1 MANATDKAGQRSV
14 IGPKP
19 EDPAPAPPG
28 VRSVIGPKPEDPHS
42 ITEVAVPKGRAGGPG
57 SKHPTPGGPKPG

>member
-1 MANATDKAGQRSV
+1 MAKSSDQTGQRGV

-19 EDPAPAPPG
+19 EDPSPPG

-42 ITEVAVPKGRAGGPG
+42 IGEIAVPRAGGPG
-57 SKHPTPGGPKPG
+57 TKLPSPGGHKPG

>member
-1 MANATDKAGQRSV
+1 MAKLSDRTGQRSV

-19 EDPAPAPPG
+19 EDPSPPG

-42 ITEVAVPKGRAGGPG
+42 IGEIAVPTATGPVIKRP
-57 SKHPTPGGPKPG
+57 SPGGHKPG

>member
-1 MANATDKAGQRSV
+1 MAKSSDQTGQRGV

-19 EDPAPAPPG
+19 EDPSPPG

-42 ITEVAVPKGRAGGPG
+42 IGEIAVPKAKVGGPG
-57 SKHPTPGGPKPG
+57 TKLPSPGGHKPG